1 MPSTVSCIEPS
12 GPRSAFPGANMAIR
26 VVPVMA
32 RSARYML
39 ATLPMTYMVW
49 MNALASW

>member
-1 MPSTVSCIEPS
+1 
-12 GPRSAFPGANMAIR
+12 MAII

-39 ATLPMTYMVW
+39 VTLPMTYMAW
-49 MNALASW
+49 MKALAS

>member
-1 MPSTVSCIEPS
+1 
-12 GPRSAFPGANMAIR
+12 MAIM

-39 ATLPMTYMVW
+39 ITLPMTYMAWTKAV
-49 MNALASW
+49 AS